1 MMLYR
6 MLLAGVLLLGFACSG
21 GDSSSN
27 TAQTED
33 SEQQVDTAT
42 PQMELAAPE
51 TAGETASVRAP
62 FEQELSQAG
71 IRFTITSPN
80 SPTEN
85 TFTIQSEGLSSRNPS
100 FTNKIGT
107 QQVYRAALSDLNQD
121 SYPEVYIFAR
131 TTTRPP
137 QGEVYA
143 FASYRNRSY
152 GEVYVADEALQ
163 NLRSSA
169 YQGGDVFE
177 LQETALVRRFPLHE
191 NGRASADS
199 STLTYKLK
207 MGETSYR
214 LEVEPK

>member
-21 GDSSSN
+21 GNRSST

-33 SEQQVDTAT
+33 HEPQVDTTAS
-42 PQMELAAPE
+42 PIEPAAPKTSKKE
-51 TAGETASVRAP
+51 AGSKAP
-62 FEQELSQAG
+62 FEQELSEGG

-80 SPTEN
+80 IPTEN
-85 TFTIQSEGLSSRNPS
+85 TFAIQSEGLAGRNPS
-100 FTNKIGT
+100 FTKDIGT
-107 QQVYRAALSDLNQD
+107 QQVYRAALADLNQD
-121 SYPEVYIFAR
+121 GYPEVYIFTR
-131 TTTRPP
+131 TTQEPP

-152 GEVYVADEALQ
+152 GEVYVADEAVQ
-163 NLRSSA
+163 NLRSNA
-169 YQGGDVFE
+169 YQRGHVFE
-177 LQETALVRRFPLHE
+177 LQETAIVRRFRVYQ
-191 NGRASADS
+191 NGRASS
-199 STLTYKLK
+199 YSNTLTYKLE

>member
-1 MMLYR
+1 MLYR
-6 MLLAGVLLLGFACSG
+6 ILLAGLLLLGFACSG

-33 SEQQVDTAT
+33 REPTVDTAA
-42 PQMELAAPE
+42 PQMELAAPKTTE
-51 TAGETASVRAP
+51 EVVAAKPP
-62 FEQELSQAG
+62 FEQELSEG
-71 IRFTITSPN
+71 DIRFTITSPN
-80 SPTEN
+80 APKEN
-85 TFTIQSEGLSSRNPS
+85 TLAIQSEGLSGRNPS
-100 FTNKIGT
+100 FTKDLGT
-107 QQVYRAALSDLNQD
+107 QQVYRAELADLNQD
-121 SYPEVYIFAR
+121 GYPEVYIFTR
-131 TTTRPP
+131 TTTAPP

-152 GEVYVADEALQ
+152 GEVYVADEAAQ
-163 NLRSSA
+163 NLRSST

-177 LQETALVRRFPLHE
+177 LKETALVRRFPVYE

-214 LEVEPK
+214 LEV